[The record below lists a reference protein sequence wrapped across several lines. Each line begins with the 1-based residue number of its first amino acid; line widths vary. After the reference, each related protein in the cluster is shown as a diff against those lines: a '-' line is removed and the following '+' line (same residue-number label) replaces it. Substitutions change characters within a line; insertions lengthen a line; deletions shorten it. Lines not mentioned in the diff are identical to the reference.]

1 MSTLSRYEFVGNA
14 FVFWLMA
21 VLVITIPIAILYLMQ
36 STLCVQTE
44 VEDAEDIV
52 ERWRAGERP

>member
-44 VEDAEDIV
+44 VDDAEDIV
-52 ERWRAGERP
+52 E